1 MFSDFSLKALIK
13 QWRNEEYF
21 GPNPFV
27 HFSSYTGKFNLRFDP
42 KKLLNSPSAQL
53 QTVA

>member
-1 MFSDFSLKALIK
+1 MFSDFSLKALINE
-13 QWRNEEYF
+13 WRDEDYF

-27 HFSSYTGKFNLRFDP
+27 HFSSYGGNFNLRFDP
-42 KKLLNSPSAQL
+42 KKFLESPSAQL